1 MSQSRHLTFKVAS
14 EPWEMEAIHRLNHR
28 TFAEE
33 IPQHDGNEE
42 GRLVDRFHAENTY
55 IICLAGHEL
64 AGMIALRTQ
73 RPFSLD
79 EKLPDLELHLP
90 AGHTWCEIR
99 LLAVERKFRNT
110 AVTVGLLQTVSREAV
125 ARGCNA
131 AVMSATTRQLKLY
144 RHIGCVPFGP
154 LVGREGAWYQPMYL
168 SMENALAGAPV
179 ILEQIDRAEGPAAAA
194 VGTAVSAA
202 VPASGGAPEIR
213 NFLPGPVA
221 IPRPVRD
228 AFIAQPISHRGA
240 PFIEDMQIVRRKLC
254 ELTGSH
260 YAQVMLGSGTLANE
274 IVAAQIS
281 RLDAPGMV
289 ISNGEFGERLADH
302 ARRLWL
308 PHEHLCLPWGHIM
321 DTYKLARLL
330 DRHPEVRWIWT
341 PHCETS
347 TSALNDL
354 HGLISLCAERDIRLA
369 LDAVSTVGAVPVDL
383 SGVWMASAAS
393 GKGLASYPGLAIV
406 LHNDPVDPAPD
417 KLPRYLDLG
426 LYSCGDGVPFTQSS
440 NLISALKTSLEITDW
455 HRKMERIRTWN
466 ERVRERLSDMGAIF
480 VGNADHSSPAVITLG
495 MKPGVNSLDVADK
508 MEAAGFLLSG
518 RSAYLSNRNWLQI
531 VLMGDLADSDIE
543 ALLAHLEAN
552 NPWAE

>member
-14 EPWEMEAIHRLNHR
+14 EPWEVEAIHRLNHR

-33 IPQHDGNEE
+33 IPQHDGNQE
-42 GRLVDRFHAENTY
+42 GRLVDRFHDENIY
-55 IICLAGHEL
+55 IICLAGQEL
-64 AGMIALRTQ
+64 AGMIALRLQ

-79 EKLPDLELHLP
+79 SKLPDLESYLP
-90 AGHTWCEIR
+90 SGWSWCEVR
-99 LLAVERKFRNT
+99 LLAVEKKFRNT
-110 AVTVGLLQTVSREAV
+110 AVTLGLLQVLSREAV

-144 RHIGCVPFGP
+144 RHLGCVPFGP

-168 SMENALAGAPV
+168 SMENAQAGAPV
-179 ILEQIDRAEGPAAAA
+179 ILDQIENPAAA
-194 VGTAVSAA
+194 GA
-202 VPASGGAPEIR
+202 VPAAGEPL

-228 AFIAQPISHRGA
+228 AFVQPPVSHRGA
-240 PFIEDMQIVRRKLC
+240 PFIEDMQLVRRRLC
-254 ELTGSH
+254 ELTGAH

-289 ISNGEFGERLADH
+289 VSNGEFGERLADH

-321 DTYKLARLL
+321 DTYKLGRLL
-330 DRHPEVRWIWT
+330 DRHPEVRWLWT
-341 PHCETS
+341 THCETS

-354 HGLISLCAERDIRLA
+354 HGLISLCAQRDIRLA

-406 LHNDPVDPAPD
+406 LHNEPVDPSPE

-440 NLISALKTSLEITDW
+440 NLIAALKTSLEITDW
-455 HRKMERIRTWN
+455 HHKMERIRNWHG
-466 ERVRERLSDMGAIF
+466 RIRERLQDLGAIF
-480 VGNADHSSPAVITLG
+480 VGNADHSSPAVITLA
-495 MKPGVNSLDVADK
+495 MKPGVSSLDVADK
-508 MEAAGFLLSG
+508 LEAAGFLLSC
-518 RSAYLSNRNWLQI
+518 RSAYLSTRNWLQI
-531 VLMGDLADSDIE
+531 VLMGDLTDSEVD
-543 ALLAHLEAN
+543 ALLTYLEAN

>member
-33 IPQHDGNEE
+33 IPQHDGNDE
-42 GRLVDRFHAENTY
+42 GRLVDRFHDENIY
-55 IICLAGHEL
+55 IICLAGQEL
-64 AGMIALRTQ
+64 AGMIALRRQ

-79 EKLPDLELHLP
+79 SKIPDLESHLP
-90 AGHTWCEIR
+90 AGHQWCEVR
-99 LLAVERKFRNT
+99 LLAVDRRFRNT
-110 AVTVGLLQTVSREAV
+110 AVTVGLLQLLSREAV
-125 ARGCNA
+125 SRGCNA
-131 AVMSATTRQLKLY
+131 AVISATTRQLKLY
-144 RHIGCVPFGP
+144 RHMGCVPFGP

-168 SMENALAGAPV
+168 SMENVQAGAPV
-179 ILEQIDRAEGPAAAA
+179 ILDQIEPP
-194 VGTAVSAA
+194 VVSA
-202 VPASGGAPEIR
+202 PPPGEPL

-228 AFIAQPISHRGA
+228 AFVQPPVSHRA
-240 PFIEDMQIVRRKLC
+240 VPFIEDVQMLRRRLC
-254 ELTGSH
+254 ELTGAH

-281 RLDAPGMV
+281 RLDAPGLV
-289 ISNGEFGERLADH
+289 VSNGEFGERLADH

-308 PHEHLCLPWGHIM
+308 PHEHLCLPWGHM
-321 DTYKLARLL
+321 LDTYKLGRLL
-330 DRHPEVRWIWT
+330 DRHPEVRWLWT
-341 PHCETS
+341 THCETS

-354 HGLISLCAERDIRLA
+354 HGLVGLCAQRDIRLA
-369 LDAVSTVGAVPVDL
+369 VDAVSTVGVVPVDL
-383 SGVWMASAAS
+383 SGVWMASCAS

-455 HRKMERIRTWN
+455 HRKMERVRTWHD
-466 ERVRERLSDMGAIF
+466 RIRERLQDLGAVFI
-480 VGNADHSSPAVITLG
+480 GNVDHSSPAVITLA
-495 MKPGVNSLDVADK
+495 MKDGVNSLEVADRL
-508 MEAAGFLLSG
+508 EAAGFLLSC
-518 RSAYLSNRNWLQI
+518 RSAYLSTRNWLQI
-531 VLMGDLADSDIE
+531 VLMGDLTDNE
-543 ALLAHLEAN
+543 VETLLSHLEAN
-552 NPWAE
+552 NPWQA